1 MLAGDAGRGGAG
13 RAQVLAAGE
22 LHVAAAIAAAEAVAG
37 EAEADEEEAFGDD
50 EEEEGEQGG
59 GLLPP
64 PPGVEPAGVLALAT
78 AAAARIATTAQ
89 TRQGRLAAVRLLR
102 AAARGAPGGAG
113 GAGRGAVLVQAVGAV
128 WAAVAGEGDRLTEE
142 QVLRVL
148 LDSGALEDPD
158 LVAGAAALA
167 AMLETALAGVL
178 AEAAA
183 GAPLP
188 APALVLLDA
197 AAELWLRVLLAA
209 PALDAGLVRLMPRL
223 PLAAALPGAPADVLA
238 RAAEAYVLHAG
249 GDAPP
254 ALAAWLAELL
264 AVVAARAA
272 AWSTKELRS
281 ALALLET
288 WFATHRPAA
297 RAAPRARAEVR
308 LGVRLQRGGGGRRGV
323 AGGGHAAGRGGRAR
337 AAWRCR
343 AGAAGGVGGRAGGGD
358 LPLGR
363 RGAARR
369 GRGGHL
375 RGHACH
381 RARGLGGRVGVA
393 RLSRAPPRVVR
404 GAHPPGGRGLPRGG
418 RAAARDCVHGERGRG
433 RGRRRR
439 ARGRGAGPR
448 WQRALGGAAA
458 AARALERLFGGRRP
472 RGDAA
477 SGAGELPG
485 AGWQRGGGRRPGGG
499 GRHHT
504 GAAVSS
510 VPLVL
515 GRWLR
520 PAIEWARAAT
530 VGVSPLA
537 THTHTTVV
545 RALPRNREREVDRG
559 ILPLSSL
566 RSVEVVDT
574 QGRGGRES
582 KHESRLLSL

>member
-1 MLAGDAGRGGAG
+1 MSKA
-13 RAQVLAAGE
+13 
-22 LHVAAAIAAAEAVAG
+22 
-37 EAEADEEEAFGDD
+37 
-50 EEEEGEQGG
+50 G

-64 PPGVEPAGVLALAT
+64 ATRRGARWGACAGDRGGPRASPPLRRRAKAAWRRCGCSARPRAARPAG
-78 AAAARIATTAQ
+78 
-89 TRQGRLAAVRLLR
+89 R
-102 AAARGAPGGAG
+102 A

-323 AGGGHAAGRGGRAR
+323 AGGGHAAGRGGAR
-337 AAWRCR
+337 ACCVAVQGRRCR
-343 AGAAGGVGGRAGGGD
+343 
-358 LPLGR
+358 
-363 RGAARR
+363 RR
-369 GRGGHL
+369 GRPGWR
-375 RGHACH
+375 RGSAA
-381 RARGLGGRVGVA
+381 RATWRGSTRSWRASPGPRV
-393 RLSRAPPRVVR
+393 PPRSRFGRDAWESLVSAERRRASCAALIRLV
-404 GAHPPGGRGLPRGG
+404 GAGCPEAVAQLPAIVCMVSEVAAEGAAAAHE
-418 RAAARDCVHGERGRG
+418 AAAR
-433 RGRRRR
+433 
-439 ARGRGAGPR
+439 GPR

-485 AGWQRGGGRRPGGG
+485 AGVAARRWTPPWRRRTAPYWRSCELSAPGF
-499 GRHHT
+499 
-504 GAAVSS
+504 GA
-510 VPLVL
+510 LVAP
-515 GRWLR
+515 G
-520 PAIEWARAAT
+520 
-530 VGVSPLA
+530 
-537 THTHTTVV
+537 
-545 RALPRNREREVDRG
+545 D
-559 ILPLSSL
+559 
-566 RSVEVVDT
+566 
-574 QGRGGRES
+574 
-582 KHESRLLSL
+582 